1 MKKIYNE
8 EKTMELIDP
17 DLERGYLYDGTRLV
31 KHHDAVP
38 EKIIKTVDQVKAE
51 LEAQGKE
58 VNLRTYENDNGE
70 IEKKYFVVTKVY
82 YRDGV
87 RTGNDEAEVLPVQE
101 EGKEA
106 WDEYEDIQVY
116 HPYTE
121 EEYIEYL
128 RAEREAI
135 CFPVI
140 NRGAAWYARLTPE
153 QNEELQAWYQAW
165 LDVTETKVK
174 PETPVWI

>member
-1 MKKIYNE
+1 MKIYNE
-8 EKTMELIDP
+8 EKTKELTNP
-17 DLERGYLYDGTRLV
+17 DLEKGFLFEDKRLI

-38 EKIIKTVDQVKAE
+38 EKIIKTVEQVKAE

-58 VNLRTYENDNGE
+58 ITQGTSGNWYFT
-70 IEKKYFVVTKVY
+70 KKYFPATKD
-82 YRDGV
+82 RPEG
-87 RTGNDEAEVLPVQE
+87 RIAEEITPLVEPS
-101 EGKEA
+101 KEA

-121 EEYIEYL
+121 EEYVEYL

-140 NRGAAWYARLTPE
+140 NRGAAWYARLTEE
-153 QNEELQAWYQAW
+153 QKEELQEWYQTW
-165 LDVTETKVK
+165 LDAPQTGVK
-174 PETPVWI
+174 PETPAWI